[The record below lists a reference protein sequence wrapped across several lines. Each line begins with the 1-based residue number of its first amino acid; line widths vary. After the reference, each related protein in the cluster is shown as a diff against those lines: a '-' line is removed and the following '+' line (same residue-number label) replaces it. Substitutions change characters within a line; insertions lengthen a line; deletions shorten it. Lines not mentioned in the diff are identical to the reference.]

1 MIVVCVIVFDCSTRC
16 FNRKTRLATAP
27 EAYGSISR
35 CRSEPIFSPC
45 TSEPSG
51 LVKKERRTGV
61 LRETERRTPPL
72 YWPTAAARCR
82 STNASPRERC
92 RGRDTRDVKIRLW
105 MLRTHT
111 HTLTHTHESGSK
123 MASHGGIVFLL
134 LKKEETS
141 GALNRKESMRDN
153 KQLFRENNIES

>member
-1 MIVVCVIVFDCSTRC
+1 
-16 FNRKTRLATAP
+16 
-27 EAYGSISR
+27 
-35 CRSEPIFSPC
+35 
-45 TSEPSG
+45 
-51 LVKKERRTGV
+51 
-61 LRETERRTPPL
+61 
-72 YWPTAAARCR
+72 
-82 STNASPRERC
+82 
-92 RGRDTRDVKIRLW
+92 